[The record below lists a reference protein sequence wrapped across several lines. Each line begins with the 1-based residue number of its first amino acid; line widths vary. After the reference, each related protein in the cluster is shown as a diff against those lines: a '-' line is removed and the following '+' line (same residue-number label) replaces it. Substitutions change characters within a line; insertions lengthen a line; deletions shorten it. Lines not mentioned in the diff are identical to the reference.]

1 MLLFAALFLTQV
13 DEDVIV
19 VSGSKVEQS
28 VDSSV
33 EKVNVISS
41 EKLGKK
47 DARTVAES
55 LSSIPGVVLDFKLS
69 IIAKSTVQI

>member
-41 EKLGKK
+41 EELGKK
-47 DARTVAES
+47 GARTVAES

-69 IIAKSTVQI
+69 AIAKSTVQI